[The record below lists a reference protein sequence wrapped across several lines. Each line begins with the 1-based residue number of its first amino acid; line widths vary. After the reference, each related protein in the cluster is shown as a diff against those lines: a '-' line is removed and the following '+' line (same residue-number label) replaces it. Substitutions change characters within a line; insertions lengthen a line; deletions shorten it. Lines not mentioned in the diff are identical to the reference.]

1 MGIAM
6 FMPSWA
12 MPKRCGM
19 SNCYNGIALEE
30 KINPAIGFATN
41 VVWVSGTGNH
51 LANHLA
57 NLLS

>member
-1 MGIAM
+1 
-6 FMPSWA
+6 
-12 MPKRCGM
+12 M

-41 VVWVSGTGNH
+41 VVWVRGTGNH

-57 NLLS
+57 HHLANLLS

>member
-1 MGIAM
+1 
-6 FMPSWA
+6 
-12 MPKRCGM
+12 M